1 MNRSNTLAIDFG
13 TCNSSAAVMNDGNP
27 RLIKEPVKQG
37 YCFPSSVYLDES
49 GQILV
54 GHFAESKKVKDISR
68 YRSKIKRDL
77 IQDRPY
83 LLGQNGEHEFTAQQ
97 LITEILKTL
106 KQEAE
111 KITLA
116 LAKGM
121 ITDVVITIPATY
133 RQNKR
138 EAMKQAALNA
148 GFTSVQLIEEPVA
161 AAMHYHAQN
170 PATFQEGDIILIYDL
185 GGGTF
190 DATLI
195 KKLENGFEVLGQPVG
210 IECCGGTNFDQAI
223 FQHLKANCSEQLQE
237 KFSTKGNSLENF
249 IVDFCRDI
257 KHQFSG
263 TAEAIGQIPFDSQLY
278 ELNRDDFNRM
288 INSAVE
294 QTIVCCEDLIKSAG
308 LELPDIS
315 KVLMVGGSC
324 RLPFIQESVE
334 NRLESSVL
342 LIDEPELAVCQG
354 AVIFGEIQWQEK
366 KQTLYFD
373 HQTEVNAKSSNADNL
388 KENNIMRN
396 RNLTAWDYIQIGNE
410 YLDNREYLNSIN
422 AYKQA
427 VKIKRNNA
435 EALFNLGQAYFQIGD
450 NRKATKVWNQAIK
463 ADKNYVKNQINLIK
477 NQSRSETINM
487 SSFQNLIEA
496 LDQLFV
502 QITKS
507 PTSFVENLF
516 EKILNVHDN
525 NIPIEPKIVDIYA
538 YEEAMNYFR
547 YNRPH
552 DERIKKGSI
561 IKQGNLIT
569 LAFLNC
575 NNEVVVNSNSIP
587 YGRCFEFRRLD
598 EKLSYLLKDSEVF
611 YIEY

>member
-1 MNRSNTLAIDFG
+1 MLLGIDFG
-13 TCNSSAAVMNDGNP
+13 TCNFSAAVMIDGNP
-27 RLIKEPVKQG
+27 RLVKEPVKQN

-83 LLGQNGEHEFTAQQ
+83 LLGQSGEYEFTAQE

-116 LAKGM
+116 SDKGE

-170 PATFQEGDIILIYDL
+170 PATFQEGHIILIYDL

-195 KKLENGFEVLGQPVG
+195 KKLGNGFEVLGQPVG

-223 FQHLKANCSEQLQE
+223 FQHLKANCSEQLQT
-237 KFSTKGNSLENF
+237 KLSAKGNSPEKNALL
-249 IVDFCRDI
+249 DFCRHI

-263 TAEAIGQIPFDSQLY
+263 ATEAVGQIPIDYQLY

-308 LELPDIS
+308 LELQDIS

-354 AVIFGEIQWQEK
+354 AVIYSKNTAYSNKKNNETIGGKTSMQNQSTTLNLETTEIRPWFANQLDELAQIIALSEEQGTEK
-366 KQTLYFD
+366 GASGALALSALIEDLNK
-373 HQTEVNAKSSNADNL
+373 ESNKL
-388 KENNIMRN
+388 KNGKFRFLI
-396 RNLTAWDYIQIGNE
+396 
-410 YLDNREYLNSIN
+410 
-422 AYKQA
+422 
-427 VKIKRNNA
+427 
-435 EALFNLGQAYFQIGD
+435 IGD
-450 NRKATKVWNQAIK
+450 FNRG
-463 ADKNYVKNQINLIK
+463 
-477 NQSRSETINM
+477 
-487 SSFQNLIEA
+487 
-496 LDQLFV
+496 
-502 QITKS
+502 KS
-507 PTSFVENLF
+507 T
-516 EKILNVHDN
+516 ILN
-525 NIPIEPKIVDIYA
+525 
-538 YEEAMNYFR
+538 
-547 YNRPH
+547 
-552 DERIKKGSI
+552 
-561 IKQGNLIT
+561 
-569 LAFLNC
+569 AF
-575 NNEVVVNSNSIP
+575 
-587 YGRCFEFRRLD
+587 FEQ
-598 EKLSYLLKDSEVF
+598 ELLPMGATPT
-611 YIEY
+611 